1 MCGIFSFISK
11 SKISQKDI
19 LLGRNGTK
27 FLYHRGPNG
36 SGEWINKKKG
46 IYIGH
51 RRLKIIDLSNKAS
64 QPMVKKDTAQNKS
77 FSCFEK

>member
-46 IYIGH
+46 IYITKNGSQKV
-51 RRLKIIDLSNKAS
+51 KIYHAVYKKQSQSNF
-64 QPMVKKDTAQNKS
+64 Q
-77 FSCFEK
+77 